1 MARTIPKL
9 LAAAALSIAL
19 GVGCSSIDVTVST
32 DDETPAAPA
41 AASEVSPTVEPAT
54 EEARVVEQTIELSST
69 VFSRIRRIPLRHACT
84 EMKDIVRPTTD
95 TTVKKSENWSPP
107 LSWAGL
113 PENTKSVALIVDGTD
128 NVVDPKAPD
137 EPLAV
142 HWLIW
147 NIPPSVTE
155 LAEAVAT
162 TTQLVDLGQNVTQ
175 GINTDGFHGYTGPC
189 PPLQAAYSIGG
200 QGYYGQK
207 ARPVDQFYFKV
218 FALDIELDLGP
229 DATRED
235 LLKAMEG
242 HVIATG
248 ELKGEFIQK
257 PQYSG

>member
-1 MARTIPKL
+1 MACNILRLGAVAL
-9 LAAAALSIAL
+9 LAAVLA
-19 GVGCSSIDVTVST
+19 VGCSSGDPGGDIA
-32 DDETPAAPA
+32 DEAPA
-41 AASEVSPTVEPAT
+41 AAAQVSPTVEPAT

-162 TTQLVDLGQNVTQ
+162 TTQLVDVGQNVTQ

-200 QGYYGQK
+200 QGYYGQR
-207 ARPVDQFYFKV
+207 ARPVDQFYFKIY
-218 FALDIELDLGP
+218 ALDIELDLGT

>member
-1 MARTIPKL
+1 MTCNILRLGAGAL
-9 LAAAALSIAL
+9 LAAVLA
-19 GVGCSSIDVTVST
+19 VGCSSG
-32 DDETPAAPA
+32 DDAADIADEAPA
-41 AASEVSPTVEPAT
+41 AAAQVSPTVEPAT

-113 PENTKSVALIVDGTD
+113 SENTKSVALIVDGTD

-162 TTQLVDLGQNVTQ
+162 TTQLVDVGQHVTQ

>member
-1 MARTIPKL
+1 MVCDILRPGAVAL
-9 LAAAALSIAL
+9 LAVLVAA
-19 GVGCSSIDVTVST
+19 GCSSVDITVST
-32 DDETPAAPA
+32 DGDPPAAPA
-41 AASEVSPTVEPAT
+41 AATEASPTAESAPKDAP
-54 EEARVVEQTIELSST
+54 EVVQTVELSSS

-95 TTVKKSENWSPP
+95 PTVKKSENFSPP
-107 LSWAGL
+107 LSWTGL
-113 PENTKSVALIVDGTD
+113 PEGTKSVALIVDGTD

-147 NIPPSVTE
+147 NIPPTVTE

-162 TTQLVDLGQNVTQ
+162 TTKLVELGQDVTQ
-175 GINTDGFHGYTGPC
+175 GINADGFPGYTGPC

-207 ARPVDQFYFKV
+207 ARPVDQFYFRIY
-218 FALDIELDLGP
+218 ALDVELDLGP

-235 LLKAMEG
+235 LLGAMEG